1 MYRALNA
8 FITQKQKEFANNIH
22 TKMYEVARQDGYR
35 EKKLHEWSKVFSEDI
50 LKKRRSKSFAV
61 DSAWSDIYHAL
72 IHSPALESLLQLEHT
87 YGMAMKDLVGQRDD
101 ALKELTNKSV
111 YIIVFYF
118 SLRERNLC
126 GK

>member
-111 YIIVFYF
+111 YIIV
-118 SLRERNLC
+118 
-126 GK
+126 